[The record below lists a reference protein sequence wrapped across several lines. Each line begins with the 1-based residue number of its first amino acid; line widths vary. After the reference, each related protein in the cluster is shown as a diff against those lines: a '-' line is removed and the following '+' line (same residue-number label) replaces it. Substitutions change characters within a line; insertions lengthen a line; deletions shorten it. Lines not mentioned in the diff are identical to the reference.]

1 MVRCLFRR
9 VRPDMSGGRSILPC
23 FSKGV
28 AIMSRAGL
36 TFAHFGMFVTNLPAM
51 ERFYTEVLDF
61 TVTDRG
67 QLSGPNGPFD
77 LVFMSR
83 DPDEHHQLV
92 FATGRPSELSFNPIN
107 QISFRADTLATLK
120 TSWRKLVQANA
131 RELVPVTH
139 GNAVSVYGRDP
150 EGNRI
155 EVYFNLPWYVT
166 QPVREGVDLSKDDD
180 ELLRWLE
187 SHARA
192 LPGFEPREH
201 WRARMAARMGLS

>member
-1 MVRCLFRR
+1 
-9 VRPDMSGGRSILPC
+9 
-23 FSKGV
+23 
-28 AIMSRAGL
+28 MSRAGL

-51 ERFYTEVLDF
+51 ERFYTEVLEF

-120 TSWRKLVQANA
+120 ASWRKLVQANA
-131 RELVPVTH
+131 RELIPVTH

-180 ELLRWLE
+180 VLLAWLE
-187 SHARA
+187 SHARG
-192 LPGFEPREH
+192 LPGFEPRDQ